1 MIIYN
6 LQTSILIYFTLSNFF
21 GSSSLFWHFNCDAKF
36 VKPKRY
42 PKKAYLLIILHRYF
56 FNSIKKRTKKIWLSF
71 YFCVNLLHSIRFCL
85 NKPRYQYIILM
96 EYRFPY
102 SARLNRKTGNI
113 SCILLLRYFRPKIF
127 FLSNKLEVTFLK
139 YRSSKTI
146 LIQEKTRLNLS
157 QVATRFENRYL

>member
-127 FLSNKLEVTFLK
+127 FLSNKLEVTFFKVPIVQNNPYSRKDKVKLVT
-139 YRSSKTI
+139 SS
-146 LIQEKTRLNLS
+146 N
-157 QVATRFENRYL
+157 

>member
-21 GSSSLFWHFNCDAKF
+21 GSSSLFWHLNCDAKF

-113 SCILLLRYFRPKIF
+113 SCILLLRYFRPKNF
-127 FLSNKLEVTFLK
+127 FLSNKLEVTFFKVPIVQNNPYSRKDKVKLVT
-139 YRSSKTI
+139 SS
-146 LIQEKTRLNLS
+146 N
-157 QVATRFENRYL
+157 